1 MTEHKGKTPVLNV
14 KNLTKIYD
22 NGGKGDKNEVLKDV
36 DFTMYSGEFVC
47 ILGPSGCG
55 KTTFL
60 RCIGGFEDY
69 EGSIQVD
76 GKEVKG
82 PGIDRVMVFQDFN
95 QLLPWKTVEKNV
107 QYPLK
112 IQGLKD
118 KGKLREI
125 SDSCLEKVDLLSSR
139 KLYPHQL
146 SGGMKQRVAIAK
158 ALAVKPKIILM
169 DEPFASLDAMTRN
182 RLQEELMELH
192 QKEKVT
198 VIFITH
204 NIQEAICLGTR
215 ILVME
220 KKGGIKLDVPNTI
233 QKPVTPASEGYGAMW
248 DMFHTAL
255 HKDTK

>member
-1 MTEHKGKTPVLNV
+1 
-14 KNLTKIYD
+14 
-22 NGGKGDKNEVLKDV
+22 
-36 DFTMYSGEFVC
+36 MYPGEFVC

-60 RCIGGFEDY
+60 RCIGGFEQF
-69 EGSIQVD
+69 EGTIRVN
-76 GKEVKG
+76 GEPIKG

-112 IQGLKD
+112 IQGMKD
-118 KGKLREI
+118 KEKLRQI
-125 SDSCLEKVDLLSSR
+125 SDECLEKVDLLSCR
-139 KLYPHQL
+139 TQYPHQL

-158 ALAVKPKIILM
+158 ALAVKPQIILM

-182 RLQEELMELH
+182 RLQEELMRLH

-204 NIQEAICLGTR
+204 NIQEAVCLGTR
-215 ILVME
+215 ILVMA
-220 KKGGIKLDVPNTI
+220 KQGGIKMDVPNTI
-233 QKPVTPASEGYGAMW
+233 PKPVTPASEGYGKMW
-248 DMFHTAL
+248 DMFNKAL
-255 HKDTK
+255 HQDT